1 MHCIDGTEAQ
11 ARRGPAGVRGRAR
24 ALAALGLLA
33 LLAGCAAPAP
43 EPSRRAGE
51 PASAGSTS
59 RRPSMPPAPALAA
72 PVAARDWVDFKLKAG
87 RRLVDAN
94 PGITYLG
101 DPPEVL
107 FGIPVIE
114 TELNADGSIARIR
127 VLREPVNPEA
137 RDTVQ
142 IAIEA
147 IRRAAP
153 FGDVSRLPRPWKW
166 TEAFLFDDRRHFK
179 PRSLDD

>member
-1 MHCIDGTEAQ
+1 V
-11 ARRGPAGVRGRAR
+11 P
-24 ALAALGLLA
+24 
-33 LLAGCAAPAP
+33 PP
-43 EPSRRAGE
+43 EPAQRPGE
-51 PASAGSTS
+51 TAVA
-59 RRPSMPPAPALAA
+59 RPEGRPHSVAPAPALAP

-87 RRLVDAN
+87 KRLVDAN
-94 PGITYLG
+94 PGISYLS

-114 TELNADGSIARIR
+114 TELRSDGSIARIR
-127 VLREPVNPEA
+127 VVREPTNPEA

-142 IAIEA
+142 IAIAA

-166 TEAFLFDDRRHFK
+166 AEAFLFDDRRHFK

>member
-1 MHCIDGTEAQ
+1 
-11 ARRGPAGVRGRAR
+11 
-24 ALAALGLLA
+24 
-33 LLAGCAAPAP
+33 
-43 EPSRRAGE
+43 
-51 PASAGSTS
+51 
-59 RRPSMPPAPALAA
+59 MPPAPALAA
-72 PVAARDWVDFKLKAG
+72 PVASRDWVAFQLQAG

-94 PGITYLG
+94 PGITYLS

-127 VLREPVNPEA
+127 VVREPVNPEA

-153 FGDVSRLPRPWKW
+153 YGDVSRLPRPWKW

>member
-1 MHCIDGTEAQ
+1 MHCIESP
-11 ARRGPAGVRGRAR
+11 ARRAMARVPHRAR
-24 ALAALGLLA
+24 ALSALALLI
-33 LLAGCAAPAP
+33 LLAGCAVSPP
-43 EPSRRAGE
+43 EPARRTG
-51 PASAGSTS
+51 
-59 RRPSMPPAPALAA
+59 PAPAAWPEGRSTALAP

-87 RRLVDAN
+87 KRLVDAN

-114 TELNADGSIARIR
+114 VELKADGSIAHIRI
-127 VLREPVNPEA
+127 LREPANPEA

-142 IAIEA
+142 IAIAA

-153 FGDVSRLPRPWKW
+153 YGDVSRLPRPWKW